1 MLIEEIKKVFKGENL
16 SEKESMEVI
25 KKIASTTKGDDDPDI
40 QIAVLFSLLAQRES
54 TVEELIGFAKG
65 MKNEIVSMG
74 DEKYLQP
81 LLDTCGTGGDGLCT
95 FNVSTLSA
103 LVLAS
108 LDIKVAKHGNRSIT
122 SKCGS
127 ADLLEGLG
135 VKIDIPVKA
144 TISCLE
150 TVGIAFFFAPLYHP
164 VMKILGPIRK
174 KMGIPTLF
182 NSMGPLLNPIRADY
196 QVIGLYYP
204 DTEKIAR
211 VLQALKI
218 KRGMVVHGYDGMD
231 ELSPCGLTKITE
243 FTPDDLNTYDFDP
256 QEYRFSLV
264 SGKDIYGGD
273 LKVNLEIAREVLDPT
288 LPLNPRKQF
297 VILNVAAGIRIVK
310 NWDYKES
317 ITAAEDTLQSGRPL
331 KKLQE
336 LVEFTNQ

>member
-1 MLIEEIKKVFKGENL
+1 MLIEEIKKVFKGGNL
-16 SEKESMEVI
+16 SETESMEVI
-25 KKIASTTKGDDDPDI
+25 KKIASIEKGNESPDI
-40 QIAVLFSLLAQRES
+40 QIAVLFALLAQREL
-54 TVEELIGFAKG
+54 TVDELVGFAKG
-65 MKNEIVSMG
+65 MKNEIVSVG
-74 DEKYLQP
+74 EGKHLQP

-95 FNVSTLSA
+95 FNVSTISA

-108 LDIKVAKHGNRSIT
+108 LDIKIAKHGNRSIT

-135 VKIDIPVKA
+135 VKIDIPVKK
-144 TISCLE
+144 IIPCLE
-150 TVGIAFFFAPLYHP
+150 KVGIAFFFAPLYHP

-174 KMGIPTLF
+174 KMVIPTLF

-204 DTEKIAR
+204 DTEKIAQ
-211 VLQALKI
+211 VLQALKV

-243 FTPDDLNTYDFDP
+243 FTPGGFNTYDFDP
-256 QEYRFSLV
+256 REYGFSSV

-273 LKVNLEIAREVLDPT
+273 LKVNLKIAREVLDPT
-288 LPLNPRKQF
+288 QPLNPRKQF
-297 VILNVAAGIRIVK
+297 VILNVAAGIRTVK
-310 NWDYKES
+310 DWDYKES
-317 ITAAEDTLQSGRPL
+317 IIAAEDALQSGRSL

-336 LVEFTNQ
+336 LIEFTNQ